1 MSDQRFPVFPV
12 FVAPYKLCPPPTD
25 ADDTG
30 RYIVS
35 LSTICRE
42 CDAVINAAAAAA
54 VECDG
59 QSDGQTAAGTET
71 FSRGA
76 CRSAVDRWSL
86 GDATRPGRRRSG
98 PRVHRLSTWTHRRRR
113 R

>member
-25 ADDTG
+25 AGDTG
-30 RYIVS
+30 RYIV

-98 PRVHRLSTWTHRRRR
+98 PRVHRLPTWTHRRRR